1 MEKIKSRSSTKE
13 NGIDLRLSNQE
24 IILILGLLHC
34 SSIRTYGNSYAY
46 HAYTLAEKL
55 VGCSGI
61 STSAAASIVE
71 PAINVYD
78 DHGNF
83 STTYH
88 YTEFTVV
95 YK

>member
-1 MEKIKSRSSTKE
+1 MEKIKSRAPTKE
-13 NGIDLRLSNQE
+13 PGTELRLSNHE

-55 VGCSGI
+55 VSCSGI

-78 DHGNF
+78 NHGNF
-83 STTYH
+83 LTTYH